1 MTRKQVDQY
10 LALKREVSFLEDE
23 IVRLRSRSG
32 EMVTDVVSG
41 SSSFYPYIQRTFVIS
56 GQSVKD
62 LELLSRKAQRLQER
76 KERVLKEAEAIDSF
90 IDQVNDS
97 QMRQIL
103 YMKYLQGMSWLQVA
117 RKFGGKNTEDGVR
130 MKVARF
136 FGE

>member
-1 MTRKQVDQY
+1 MTRKRLDQY
-10 LALKREVSFLEDE
+10 LALKREVSFLEGE
-23 IVRLRSRSG
+23 IDRLRSRSG

-41 SSSFYPYIQRTFVIS
+41 SSSSYPYIQRTFVIS

-90 IDQVNDS
+90 IDQVDDS

-103 YMKYLQGMSWLQVA
+103 YMKYLNGMSWGRIA
-117 RKFGGKNTEDGVR
+117 RHLGGGNTEDCIR
-130 MKVARF
+130 KKVVRF
-136 FGE
+136 FEE